1 MRTKRILDYE
11 DLRLEK
17 SEEGVKDLVA
27 ISPPGDDGGRLPL
40 HLGRESKTWPSCFKR
55 LKNLMD
61 NREMLKSNPL

>member
-27 ISPPGDDGGRLPL
+27 ISPPGDDGGRLTL
-40 HLGRESKTWPSCFKR
+40 HLGRE
-55 LKNLMD
+55 
-61 NREMLKSNPL
+61 